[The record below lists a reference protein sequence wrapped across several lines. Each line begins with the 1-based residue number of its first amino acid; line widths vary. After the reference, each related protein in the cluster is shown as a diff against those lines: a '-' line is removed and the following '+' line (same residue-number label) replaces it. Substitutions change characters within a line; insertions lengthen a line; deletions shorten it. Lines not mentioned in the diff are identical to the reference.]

1 MRVSRLGRCG
11 FVKQSLQSDG
21 EVNCF
26 IAISVLCE
34 DGNDCGYHLTIN
46 QQGFNYTE
54 LSSRAV
60 EDRKIVPPN
69 PILEDEYV
77 NGNVT
82 LNTAKYYYLP
92 VNREDYGN
100 SLILLNKT

>member
-1 MRVSRLGRCG
+1 M
-11 FVKQSLQSDG
+11 
-21 EVNCF
+21 
-26 IAISVLCE
+26 
-34 DGNDCGYHLTIN
+34 T
-46 QQGFNYTE
+46 
-54 LSSRAV
+54 
-60 EDRKIVPPN
+60 VPPN